1 MDNVRTGNGR
11 IEITFLDNT
20 KVKLTEQSKLVIDD
34 FVYDGTPSKG
44 KMALRFASGTARF
57 VTGSMGKKGINLRT
71 PTATVAVRGT
81 DFTTTVDE
89 MGKSLFILLPDEN
102 GHVGQITVSNSAGTV
117 ILDKAFQSTMVL
129 TADTPP
135 SKPVILNLDLSMIDN
150 MLIVTPPETVQ
161 EQDMVDK
168 KANILDLSELDV
180 DFLKNDDLEKNDIN
194 QDELSINRL
203 DVNFFED
210 DLATSENA
218 ESSKDGVRL
227 IGTMFGFD
235 PNTKT
240 YTFVDQVTIQLTR
253 IQNNTTSILTEKTS
267 NLNISITDNGKTNII
282 QLNDGGSNI
291 IVSQQN

>member
-11 IEITFLDNT
+11 IEITFVDNT
-20 KVKLTEQSKLVIDD
+20 KVKLTEQSKLVIDN
-34 FVYDGTPSKG
+34 FVYDGNPAKG

-89 MGKSLFILLPDEN
+89 MGKSLFILLPEKD
-102 GHVGQITVSNSAGTV
+102 GHVGQIIVSNSAGTV

-150 MLIVTPPETVQ
+150 MLIISPPEVVK
-161 EQDMVDK
+161 EEDIVDK
-168 KANILDLSELDV
+168 RANILDLSELDI
-180 DFLKNDDLEKNDIN
+180 DFLKNDELEKNDIN
-194 QDELSINRL
+194 NNDISINRL
-203 DVNFFED
+203 DVNFFD
-210 DLATSENA
+210 DELLHTEGQ
-218 ESSKDGVRL
+218 EVTKDGVRL
-227 IGTMFGFD
+227 IGTSFGLD
-235 PNTKT
+235 TNTKT
-240 YTFVDQVTIQLTR
+240 YTFVEQVTIQFTR
-253 IQNNTTSILTEKTS
+253 IQNNTTSIITEKVS
-267 NLNISITDNGKTNII
+267 NLNISITDNGKTNLI

-291 IVSQQN
+291 IVNQQN